1 MQQNCYLVNS
11 VVNQYQPSNLKFTW
25 ANVKLSTTRNTQ
37 WSEGFNV
44 NNVWRALM
52 SKPVYND
59 MCEVFMKKWD
69 YFVTS
74 VPNLSQMR
82 KIGRNINCLSMKASK
97 DTPAKTVIWALKIN
111 SHWLLMM
118 TLSIRW
124 QGSSVQS
131 VQNLQ
136 LHKIGWKSIWIHIF
150 NGNQIHLQTKSNGLD
165 IFYLFYFG
173 NLTRFSGKIEKSAL
187 LYFSMK
193 KQFILFV
200 FYRE

>member
-1 MQQNCYLVNS
+1 M
-11 VVNQYQPSNLKFTW
+11 VNQYLPNNLKFTW

-136 LHKIGWKSIWIHIF
+136 LHKIGWKCIWIHIF

-187 LYFSMK
+187 LHFPMK

-200 FYRE
+200 F